1 MLLFVSIQGNA
12 NWRTD
17 FLVQHFGEGDPKIR
31 GCPQLSPG
39 VSVCNSSQNFNLP
52 DSFHKALLSLVSRPS
67 TAMW

>member
-1 MLLFVSIQGNA
+1 MLHFVSIQGNA
-12 NWRTD
+12 NWRSD
-17 FLVQHFGEGDPKIR
+17 FLVQHFGEGDLKIG

-39 VSVCNSSQNFNLP
+39 VSVCNASQNFNLP